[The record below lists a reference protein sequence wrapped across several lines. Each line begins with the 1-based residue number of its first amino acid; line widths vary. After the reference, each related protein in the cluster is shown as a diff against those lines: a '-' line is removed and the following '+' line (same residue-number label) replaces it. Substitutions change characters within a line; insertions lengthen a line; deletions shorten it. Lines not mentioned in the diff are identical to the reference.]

1 MNKVISMN
9 EFRKMKNRKE
19 LLKKKRVAII
29 VAASVLIAGTFSCRY
44 EIIQGKYNEF
54 KIVNDINLK

>member
-29 VAASVLIAGTFSCRY
+29 VAASVLIAGTFSYRY

>member
-1 MNKVISMN
+1 MNKVISIN
-9 EFRKMKNRKE
+9 EFRNIKNRRE
-19 LLKKKRVAII
+19 LLMKKRVAII
-29 VAASVLIAGTFSCRY
+29 VAASVLIAGTFSYRY

>member
-29 VAASVLIAGTFSCRY
+29 VAASVLIAGTFSYRY
-44 EIIQGKYNEF
+44 EIIQDKYNEF